1 MNELISKTETPSSSA
16 LPKCDKTVSGECKTP
31 NLTKD
36 LIEVTQYNGS
46 GVQTICSNV
55 QLSDSPRLKYQT
67 WTRPGR
73 CKSESRKADNG
84 VSSEE
89 STQPRL
95 IRSNSYTL
103 ENPSP
108 VLLQHMKNQSQPA
121 SKSPTIE
128 VYQTDISVQQITLNT
143 STPSESETFFAKNP
157 FDVMESDSE
166 LMSVLKEI
174 PDEYAHPVMELLK
187 KQHLEQKKRLER
199 YDSIK
204 QSPSENLIDLT
215 SLDEGKTPNSDP
227 KLRRSSTFSVSPSQS
242 LYYSIHSDSDTITPN
257 PDIKDLE
264 IGVLREKNGY
274 FEGVVVC
281 EQPKNVSRELFQD
294 LDPITIKENR
304 KVSLTGKFK
313 EKRLKENIC
322 GCLE

>member
-1 MNELISKTETPSSSA
+1 MNELISKTETPSLSA
-16 LPKCDKTVSGECKTP
+16 LPKCDKTVSDECKTS

-46 GVQTICSNV
+46 GVKTICSNV
-55 QLSDSPRLKYQT
+55 QLSDDSPRLKYQT

-89 STQPRL
+89 SPQPRL

-108 VLLQHMKNQSQPA
+108 VLLQHMKNQSQSA

-143 STPSESETFFAKNP
+143 SNPSDSETFFAKNP

-174 PDEYAHPVMELLK
+174 PDEYAHPVMELLR

-204 QSPSENLIDLT
+204 QSENLIDLT
-215 SLDEGKTPNSDP
+215 SLDEGKTSNSDP

-274 FEGVVVC
+274 FEGVLLC

-294 LDPITIKENR
+294 LDPITIKESR
-304 KVSLTGKFK
+304 KVSLTRKFK
-313 EKRLKENIC
+313 KKRLKKNF
-322 GCLE
+322 CLE

>member
-1 MNELISKTETPSSSA
+1 MYKQQAVKLEQRLKICRELQHNLNELISKTTVPSSSA
-16 LPKCDKTVSGECKTP
+16 LPKCDKTALSKTP

-55 QLSDSPRLKYQT
+55 QLSDSPNQKYQT

-73 CKSESRKADNG
+73 CKSESRKADSG
-84 VSSEE
+84 VSSQE
-89 STQPRL
+89 SPHPRL

-108 VLLQHMKNQSQPA
+108 VLLQHMKNQSQPEN

-143 STPSESETFFAKNP
+143 SGNLNGKSDTFFAKNP
-157 FDVMESDSE
+157 FEVMEPDSE

-174 PDEYAHPVMELLK
+174 PDEYAHQVMELLK
-187 KQHLEQKKRLER
+187 KQHLEQKNRLER

-204 QSPSENLIDLT
+204 QSENLIDLT
-215 SLDEGKTPNSDP
+215 SLEDSDP

-264 IGVLREKNGY
+264 NGVIREKNG
-274 FEGVVVC
+274 
-281 EQPKNVSRELFQD
+281 EQTKNVSRELFQD
-294 LDPITIKENR
+294 LDPITIKEIR
-304 KVSLTGKFK
+304 RVSVAGQ
-313 EKRLKENIC
+313 I
-322 GCLE
+322 